1 MAAGGCDHGMGDD
14 DMIYVSFLHM
24 YIYIYIGYI

>member
-24 YIYIYIGYI
+24 YIHIYI